1 MSSTWYRNRFIEA
14 KYPALY
20 LRHRLGINGVQSFAP
35 KAPKKKNSG
44 GAKVCKKKRSGGA
57 KVCRKEKVGQCLPL
71 LLSRMVTPPLHQISY
86 MSDSDSDIRRRESY
100 LMSEG
105 TCISTVSP
113 AQMRSD

>member
-71 LLSRMVTPPLHQISY
+71 LLPTMISPPLALHQITVYY
-86 MSDSDSDIRRRESY
+86 MSDSDGDYPKERTLLDERRN
-100 LMSEG
+100 LHF
-105 TCISTVSP
+105 
-113 AQMRSD
+113 D